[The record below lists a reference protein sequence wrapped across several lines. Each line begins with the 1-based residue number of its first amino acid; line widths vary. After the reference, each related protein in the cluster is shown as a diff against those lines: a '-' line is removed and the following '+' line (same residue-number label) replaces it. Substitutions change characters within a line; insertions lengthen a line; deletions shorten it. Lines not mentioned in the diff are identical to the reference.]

1 MEKKIEIEID
11 QYNKLV
17 KLFQKVNVPD
27 FDKKKIRRLQFL
39 VKNKMP
45 KEKVKIYGIIN
56 MYQKTYDTYLKV
68 YLENLY
74 HFLEDDKDYNI
85 TLYQ

>member
-1 MEKKIEIEID
+1 MEKIEIDID
-11 QYNKLV
+11 KYNKLV

-39 VKNKMP
+39 VKTKMP
-45 KEKVKIYGIIN
+45 KEKVKIFGIIN

-68 YLENLY
+68 YLKNLY
-74 HFLEDDKDYNI
+74 QLLEDGKDLKTI
-85 TLYQ
+85 